1 MTNENNIHVLV
12 FFFNYV
18 KSEAILIKDKKKG
31 THPDMY
37 YFKIAIHLD

>member
-1 MTNENNIHVLV
+1 MKTISMFWF

-18 KSEAILIKDKKKG
+18 KSEAILIKDKKG
-31 THPDMY
+31 IHPDMY